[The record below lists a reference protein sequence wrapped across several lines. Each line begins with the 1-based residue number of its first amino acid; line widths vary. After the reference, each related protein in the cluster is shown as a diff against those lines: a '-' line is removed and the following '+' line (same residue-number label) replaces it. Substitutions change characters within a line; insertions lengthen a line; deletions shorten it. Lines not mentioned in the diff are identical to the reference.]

1 MPEDTQTG
9 MIQAF
14 LDNYEEDYVCST
26 IIYQE
31 VFHQEGIVPKW
42 QSKEI
47 GDLMDNEITG
57 WEKHG
62 NHRFSGGL
70 GTQRS
75 WKRIRPKK
83 DPDGFM
89 KVDENEGLP
98 FE

>member
-1 MPEDTQTG
+1 
-9 MIQAF
+9 
-14 LDNYEEDYVCST
+14 
-26 IIYQE
+26 
-31 VFHQEGIVPKW
+31 
-42 QSKEI
+42 
-47 GDLMDNEITG
+47 MDNEITG

-62 NHRFSGGL
+62 NNRFSGGL